1 MPALGGETIKDLC
14 PFPIGL
20 TKSINRA
27 VLSQQVPTMSVPS
40 APPSPPIV
48 VGGGSGVFTP
58 DIDTLL
64 NTMQRTRVLTA
75 LAYQ

>member
-1 MPALGGETIKDLC
+1 M
-14 PFPIGL
+14 PFPYIGL
-20 TKSINRA
+20 SSKIA
-27 VLSQQVPTMSVPS
+27 
-40 APPSPPIV
+40 APSPPIV
-48 VGGGSGVFTP
+48 VGGSSGLPTP